1 MLFGVIALGLVVVG
15 VVVVRSLRTTTTEI
29 DASEAV
35 ERLEE
40 VLEDD
45 AVDAPTTTAEVTT
58 TVVNEAAEEAEVEVV
73 EDDGEAV
80 GSLLLT
86 REWSDWRDGWFWW
99 IQSVYLEPRARG
111 KGHYGRL
118 YAHVVE
124 EARADPDVRGVR
136 LYVETEN
143 EHARRVYTA
152 LGMPETSYRLHEL
165 DFDA

>member
-1 MLFGVIALGLVVVG
+1 MTEVSI
-15 VVVVRSLRTTTTEI
+15 RS
-29 DASEAV
+29 A
-35 ERLEE
+35 RLEDAGRIADWQVAMAME
-40 VLEDD
+40 TEGRPLDRQRVGRGVSRALQDPVLGRYL
-45 AVDAPTTTAEVTT
+45 
-58 TVVNEAAEEAEVEVV
+58 VV
-73 EDDGEAV
+73 EDDGEPV

>member
-1 MLFGVIALGLVVVG
+1 MTEASI
-15 VVVVRSLRTTTTEI
+15 RS
-29 DASEAV
+29 A
-35 ERLEE
+35 RLE
-40 VLEDD
+40 D
-45 AVDAPTTTAEVTT
+45 AGRIADWQVAMAMETEGRPLDRQRVGRGVSRALQDPARGRYL
-58 TVVNEAAEEAEVEVV
+58 VV